1 MKTLLLLLAFT
12 IIFNSNFFA
21 QRNTGTVRNPP
32 GDRIDRIDQ
41 PKVENPVRNP
51 EQKREPIKPP
61 YREEL
66 NPIRPSRPEM
76 PGRYE
81 PVCNPYNP
89 VPIET
94 EPISPIYDPP
104 LPLIIDNEPRLEDL
118 TLSEVYILG
127 IKNLDLELYNKAIKC
142 FNFLLD
148 DDPLNY
154 ELYCFRGRAYH
165 GLELYDR
172 AIKDFQKSIKINKR
186 FADSYYYLGL
196 TEISIDDIDAA
207 IVDFQIAADMGNEK
221 AKQIMKKYFS
231 RQ

>member
-1 MKTLLLLLAFT
+1 M
-12 IIFNSNFFA
+12 ISPDPGFN
-21 QRNTGTVRNPP
+21 
-32 GDRIDRIDQ
+32 
-41 PKVENPVRNP
+41 
-51 EQKREPIKPP
+51 
-61 YREEL
+61 
-66 NPIRPSRPEM
+66 RPECR
-76 PGRYE
+76 PH
-81 PVCNPYNP
+81 PP

-94 EPISPIYDPP
+94 YEPISPIYDPP
-104 LPLIIDNEPRLEDL
+104 LPPIIDTEPKLEEL
-118 TLSEVYILG
+118 SLSEVYILG

-148 DDPLNY
+148 DDSLNY

-207 IVDFQIAADMGNEK
+207 IVDFQIAADLGNEK

-231 RQ
+231 QQ

>member
-1 MKTLLLLLAFT
+1 MKTLFLLLAFT

-21 QRNTGTVRNPP
+21 QRNIGSDRTPP

-41 PKVENPVRNP
+41 PKIENPVRNP
-51 EQKREPIKPP
+51 EQKREPIQPP
-61 YREEL
+61 YREEK
-66 NPIRPSRPEM
+66 NPIRPAPPET
-76 PGRYE
+76 PERHE
-81 PVCNPYNP
+81 PICNPHP
-89 VPIET
+89 PIVYDEPY
-94 EPISPIYDPP
+94 PISPIYDPP
-104 LPLIIDNEPRLEDL
+104 LMPIIDTEPRLEEL

-127 IKNLDLELYNKAIKC
+127 IKDLDLELYNQAIKC

-154 ELYCFRGRAYH
+154 EFYCYRGRAYH

-231 RQ
+231 Q